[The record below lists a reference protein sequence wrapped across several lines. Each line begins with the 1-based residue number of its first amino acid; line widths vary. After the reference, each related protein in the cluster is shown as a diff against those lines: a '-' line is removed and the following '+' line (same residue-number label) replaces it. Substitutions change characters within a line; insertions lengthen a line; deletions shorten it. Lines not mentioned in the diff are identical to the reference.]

1 MIRAIFEDTRQKL
14 GKHDNIKDYCQAHKI
29 ELIRQQL
36 FVGDYTLIKDQ
47 SICIDTKK
55 DLSELAMDLGNDKS
69 RFMREVARAKKHGI
83 KLIVLTE
90 HGGSIKS
97 IPDVAG
103 WSNPIHNPHHPKH
116 NPNALS
122 GKTLMRRIYDIHI
135 GYGTEFLFCSKS
147 ETGQRIIELLGGQ
160 RGDKDA

>member
-1 MIRAIFEDTRQKL
+1 MIKAIFEDTRQKD
-14 GKHDNIKDYCQAHKI
+14 GKHDNIKNYCREHGI

-36 FVGDYTLIKDQ
+36 YVGDYTLIKDQ
-47 SICIDTKK
+47 SVCIDTKK
-55 DLSELAMDLGNDKS
+55 DLGELAMDLGSDKS

-103 WSNPIHNPHHPKH
+103 WYNPLHAPDHPKH

-122 GKTLMRRIYDIHI
+122 GKALMRRIYDIHI
-135 GYGTEFLFCSKS
+135 SYGTEFLFCSKS
-147 ETGQRIIELLGGQ
+147 ETGAKILELLSHE
-160 RGDKDA
+160 